1 MSCWWIIENE
11 QGEIVISNEQVIDD
25 TLSGPYATIEEAQ
38 AALKA
43 RRWRPLAWAL
53 YVVALLLVLVSIN
66 GHLKNDDRDDNRKN
80 VPERIAH

>member
-1 MSCWWIIENE
+1 MVSNSTTIETY
-11 QGEIVISNEQVIDD
+11 I
-25 TLSGPYATIEEAQ
+25 SGPYATINEAQ
-38 AALKA
+38 AALRA
-43 RRWRPLAWAL
+43 RRWQPLAWAL